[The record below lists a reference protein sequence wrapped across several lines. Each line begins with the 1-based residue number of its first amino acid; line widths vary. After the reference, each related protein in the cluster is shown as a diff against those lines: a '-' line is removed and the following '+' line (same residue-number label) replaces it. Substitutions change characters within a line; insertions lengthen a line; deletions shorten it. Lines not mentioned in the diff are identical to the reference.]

1 MLSKFFFLGILFH
14 KIFLNYPHNPTDKSL
29 FTSLVLIEFIETF
42 ETDTKFIFQKVFNP
56 TFFVEIHKRHPINKN
71 ITAIINTINNN
82 ILLT

>member
-1 MLSKFFFLGILFH
+1 M
-14 KIFLNYPHNPTDKSL
+14 
-29 FTSLVLIEFIETF
+29 ETF